1 MIDPTQEDSPRLSAV
16 ACAVVAIT
24 ATYVY
29 FLLFAEFALVE
40 LALPLAEGRL
50 RWLLGALG
58 VGGVTGSLLA
68 ARSFRFER
76 YTRSVANG
84 FRACGVAAVV
94 ALLAKTWFMMMV
106 AALSV
111 GLSLGWLT
119 VILVSGLRGVLGGR
133 RLGLW
138 AGLGTGSAYAFC
150 NLPLVFNASPANQ
163 TVVAAVTA
171 GIGALA
177 ANGLSLTAAPRAERA
192 DFQPPIPACWIVAFL
207 ALVWLDSAAFYIIQH
222 TDPLRSAT
230 WQGTWVIGGNAVTH
244 LVAAVIAGIAIDR
257 GFNAR
262 VVGLAFAFLTG
273 AALWLG
279 DGTAR
284 TTGVEVLYT
293 AGVSLYSTA
302 LVAYPAQGGRP
313 RLSAA
318 LFAVAG
324 WGGSALGIGL
334 AQDLHHIP
342 VWFCGAAG
350 LAFAVALGWRQRHLR
365 RLGPAALGV
374 LLCGGLLDSEIRASD
389 DAVIAFG
396 RQTYIAEGCLHCHS
410 QYLRPRV
417 ESDITRWGPAPSLAA
432 QLQGRPPLLGNRR
445 LGPDLSQVG
454 NRRSAEWNRL
464 HLIDPRSVSPGSRM
478 PSYAHL
484 FADGDRRGDAL
495 VAYLASLGRD
505 SLASRVAHAAAWV
518 PQASAHASAGE
529 ERDLTRGRSRF
540 AQLCA
545 PCHGD
550 AGRGDGALAARLAQR
565 PPDLVHRPWRHLPDG
580 LNAPERELHLAR
592 LIKFGLPGT
601 AMAGREYLPDED
613 VVSLARFVAA
623 LQAAGTPRS

>member
-1 MIDPTQEDSPRLSAV
+1 MTDAPEEESPRAITM
-16 ACAVVAIT
+16 ACAAIAIT

-58 VGGVTGSLLA
+58 VGGVAGSLLA

-76 YTRSVANG
+76 YTRSVAHG
-84 FRACGVAAVV
+84 FRACGVAAVL
-94 ALLAKTWFMMMV
+94 ALLAKTWLLMMV

-138 AGLGTGSAYAFC
+138 AGLGTGLAYAFC
-150 NLPLVFNASPANQ
+150 NLPAVFNARPEDQ
-163 TVVAAVTA
+163 TVVAAVA
-171 GIGALA
+171 AVIGALA
-177 ANGLSLTAAPRAERA
+177 ANGLTLTAAPRSEQA
-192 DFQPPIPACWIVAFL
+192 DFRPPIPACWLVAFL

-222 TDPLRSAT
+222 TEPLRSAT
-230 WQGTWVIGGNAVTH
+230 WQGAWVLGGNALTH
-244 LVAAVIAGIAIDR
+244 LVAAVLAGLAIDR
-257 GFNAR
+257 GFSAR
-262 VVGLAFAFLTG
+262 VLGLAFALLTG

-279 DGTAR
+279 DGTTR
-284 TTGVEVLYT
+284 TTGVEMLYT

-313 RLSAA
+313 HLSAA

-342 VWFCGAAG
+342 AWFCGAAA
-350 LAFAVALGWRQRHLR
+350 LAFAAALGWRHRHLR
-365 RLGPAALGV
+365 AAAAAVGV
-374 LLCGGLLDSEIRASD
+374 LGFGALASPDARANE
-389 DAVIAFG
+389 DALVAFG
-396 RQTYIAEGCLHCHS
+396 RRTYIAEGCLHCHS
-410 QYLRPRV
+410 QYLRPTVTDDV
-417 ESDITRWGPAPSLAA
+417 ERWGPAPSFTA

-445 LGPDLSQVG
+445 IGPDLSQVG
-454 NRRSAEWNRL
+454 NRRSPEWNRL

-484 FADGDRRGDAL
+484 FAPGNPRGDAL

-505 SLASRVAHAAAWV
+505 SLAARVAEAARWSPHPAAA
-518 PQASAHASAGE
+518 E
-529 ERDLTRGRSRF
+529 RSREEPGLNRARTRF
-540 AQLCA
+540 TQLCA
-545 PCHGD
+545 PCHGET
-550 AGRGDGALAARLAQR
+550 GHGDGTLAARLAQR
-565 PPDLVHRPWRHLPDG
+565 PANLTQGPWRHLPEG
-580 LNAPERELHLAR
+580 LSAAERELHLTR
-592 LIKFGLPGT
+592 LIKFGVPGT

-613 VVSLARFVAA
+613 VVSLARFVAG